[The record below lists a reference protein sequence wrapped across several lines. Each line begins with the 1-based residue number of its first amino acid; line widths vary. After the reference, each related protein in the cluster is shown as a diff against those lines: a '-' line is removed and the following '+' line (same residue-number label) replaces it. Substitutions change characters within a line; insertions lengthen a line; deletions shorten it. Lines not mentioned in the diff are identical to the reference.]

1 MFENA
6 TSVRISRA
14 DFNDI
19 VAGRTGNPCAE
30 QEIPQLLSEA
40 INKGI
45 PVLVTD
51 EDGRVICRI
60 YDF

>member
-1 MFENA
+1 MFENVS
-6 TSVRISRA
+6 SVRITRT
-14 DFNDI
+14 DFDDI
-19 VAGRTGNPCAE
+19 MGQNSGNPCAE

-51 EDGRVICRI
+51 EYGRVIYRV
-60 YDF
+60 YHS